1 VSLCLLCECRQIRRG
16 KQKWEKKTNLLI
28 HRHATRIL
36 CCYGIDENGGEDY
49 GRAGAVLEDAVDQV
63 RDVGSCIRYS
73 SSLIAII
80 RTGTRYGLALSLEK
94 VIGYKLNRG
103 GLELICQDKVETYS
117 SICQPRN
124 LRDDET

>member
-80 RTGTRYGLALSLEK
+80 RTGVNK
-94 VIGYKLNRG
+94 DKIGF
-103 GLELICQDKVETYS
+103 E
-117 SICQPRN
+117 
-124 LRDDET
+124 LRDLHKIRVSIVLGKGNRI